1 MKKQPEQTEMGINT
15 FYQEIGLQQY
25 TKEGSWVK
33 NYERIKNQVTLAEH

>member
-25 TKEGSWVK
+25 KEGSWVK